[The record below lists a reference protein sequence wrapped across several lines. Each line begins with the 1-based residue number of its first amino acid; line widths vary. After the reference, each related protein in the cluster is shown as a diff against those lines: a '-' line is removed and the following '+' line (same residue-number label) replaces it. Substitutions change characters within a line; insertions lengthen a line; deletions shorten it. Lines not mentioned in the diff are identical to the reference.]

1 MVISFFGVASADIP
15 LGIVVVGTAITLA
28 SGTISGMRLHRWTF
42 YRTTWGCR
50 LPADTGAWLGLIVAG
65 LFLAGG
71 PLQFLHMFDQH
82 VPLVEQRLHAGI
94 ECLLRDEPTI
104 PLPGERSS
112 FCP

>member
-1 MVISFFGVASADIP
+1 MVISFFGASVADIP
-15 LGIVVVGTAITLA
+15 LGIVAAGTVITLA
-28 SGTISGMRLHRWTF
+28 SGTITGMRLHRWIF
-42 YRTTWGCR
+42 YNTPWGRR

-65 LFLAGG
+65 LMLLN
-71 PLQFLHMFDQH
+71 PLQFLHALNQP

-94 ECLLRDEPTI
+94 ECMLRDEPTL